1 VNRKV
6 TFHRLASRELNDAA
20 QYYESRSAGLGEAFL
35 QEIERCI
42 RHIVLY
48 PRAGA
53 VLGGEIRRWLA
64 RAFSYAVIYAVKP
77 SRIRVLAVMHLKRH
91 PSYWAG
97 RK

>member
-1 VNRKV
+1 MSRKV

-20 QYYESRSAGLGEAFL
+20 QYYESTSAGLGEAFL

-53 VLGGEIRRWLA
+53 VLGGEVRRWLA
-64 RAFSYAVIYAVKP
+64 RAFPYAVIYRDGLVG
-77 SRIRVLAVMHLKRH
+77 RFGGVLRRLDRRSG
-91 PSYWAG
+91 PG
-97 RK
+97 RAR